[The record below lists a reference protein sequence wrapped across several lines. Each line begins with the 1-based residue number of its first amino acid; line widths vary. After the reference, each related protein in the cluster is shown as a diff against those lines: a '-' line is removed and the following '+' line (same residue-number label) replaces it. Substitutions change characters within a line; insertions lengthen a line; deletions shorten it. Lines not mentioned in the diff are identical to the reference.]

1 MGKNL
6 KILPRFETPILPETN
21 HLSDALKKEISDA
34 AEKKKQVL
42 MDRLVP
48 LPNLSGMSKLTC
60 CIHIHVVFA

>member
-6 KILPRFETPILPETN
+6 KILPRFESHFFQVTKVP
-21 HLSDALKKEISDA
+21 SDALKKEISDA

-48 LPNLSGMSKLTC
+48 LPNLSGMSKL
-60 CIHIHVVFA
+60 I